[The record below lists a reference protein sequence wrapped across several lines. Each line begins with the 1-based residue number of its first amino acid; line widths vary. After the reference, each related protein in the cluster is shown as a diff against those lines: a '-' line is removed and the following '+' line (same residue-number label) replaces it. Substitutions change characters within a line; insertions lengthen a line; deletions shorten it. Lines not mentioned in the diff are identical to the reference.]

1 MQQEAIIYC
10 FSTLFSSQIFS
21 SVFPLIFLQKFQSSF
36 VENFRQ
42 NISIAVVWPK
52 NRIIARVLLMFG
64 YSTAVVLLYFSYGVL
79 YFTKKVEKLQD
90 RMKYLQR

>member
-1 MQQEAIIYC
+1 MQQEAIFYC
-10 FSTLFSSQIFS
+10 FSTLFSGQNFT

-42 NISIAVVWPK
+42 NINIAAVGPK

-64 YSTAVVLLYFSYGVL
+64 YSTVVVLL
-79 YFTKKVEKLQD
+79 
-90 RMKYLQR
+90 

>member
-1 MQQEAIIYC
+1 MQQEAIVYC
-10 FSTLFSSQIFS
+10 FSTLFSGQNFS
-21 SVFPLIFLQKFQSSF
+21 SIFPLIFLQKFQSSF

-64 YSTAVVLLYFSYGVL
+64 YSTAVVLL
-79 YFTKKVEKLQD
+79 
-90 RMKYLQR
+90 

>member
-1 MQQEAIIYC
+1 MQQEAIVYC
-10 FSTLFSSQIFS
+10 FSTLFSGQNLRSI
-21 SVFPLIFLQKFQSSF
+21 FPLIFLQKFQSSF

-64 YSTAVVLLYFSYGVL
+64 YSTAVVLL
-79 YFTKKVEKLQD
+79 
-90 RMKYLQR
+90 